1 MLRSSYNK
9 FGGNGGAPRLS
20 YETNDFC
27 RRFDDIVNK
36 LGKSQPFESS
46 LEDCIENYRTTR
58 SYAEQVVKMFSS
70 DKSISILNGNGSIS
84 KLYALTDTVKLAVVK
99 AFDKEKAKEMKKAVD
114 KRLYVGLLERFC
126 GKYTTVLTGMNAR
139 YDGAE
144 KIYESLRQAQDA
156 ADIRSRRSARFCKEF
171 MDFREK
177 AIVKA
182 KEKSAERVKLI
193 ESDPFDSRADEL
205 TGDVLALES
214 KARSSA
220 AYARTYVSKSEAN
233 ELLRRGYEKDSRIA
247 GKLVDSCRYVSDTL
261 HRYVTQFRTLIEMH
275 KSIGDGDDFES
286 FAKSI
291 NELAR
296 KTSELGK
303 AYYETLPDERELR
316 NSVMPFDDVAART
329 NNSLLEQDILSVDDV
344 EARLEKIEQLHSK
357 SRAN

>member
-1 MLRSSYNK
+1 MLTNSYSR
-9 FGGNGGAPRLS
+9 FSGNGGNSSPRIS

-36 LGKSQPFESS
+36 LGKSQPFEGS
-46 LEDCIENYRTTR
+46 LEDCVKSYKTTR

-70 DKSISILNGNGSIS
+70 DKSISMLNGNSDIS
-84 KLYALTDTVKLAVVK
+84 KLYALTDAAKIAVMKV
-99 AFDKEKAKEMKKAVD
+99 FDSEKAKQMQKAVD
-114 KRLYVGLLERFC
+114 KRLYVGLLEKFC
-126 GKYTTVLTGMNAR
+126 GKYTTVLAGMNAR

-156 ADIRSRRSARFCKEF
+156 AEIRTKRSARFCREF

-177 AIVKA
+177 ALVKA
-182 KEKSAERVKLI
+182 EEKSAEREKLI

-214 KARSSA
+214 KARSST
-220 AYARTYVSKSEAN
+220 AYARAYVSKAEAN
-233 ELLRRGYEKDSRIA
+233 KLLKKGYEKDSRIA
-247 GKLVDSCRYVSDTL
+247 EKLVDSCRFVSDTL

-303 AYYETLPDERELR
+303 AYHDTLPDERELR
-316 NSVMPFDDVAART
+316 NSVTPFDDMTSRT
-329 NNSLLEQDILSVDDV
+329 NSSLLDQDISSVDDI
-344 EARLEKIEQLHSK
+344 EERLRKLD
-357 SRAN
+357 